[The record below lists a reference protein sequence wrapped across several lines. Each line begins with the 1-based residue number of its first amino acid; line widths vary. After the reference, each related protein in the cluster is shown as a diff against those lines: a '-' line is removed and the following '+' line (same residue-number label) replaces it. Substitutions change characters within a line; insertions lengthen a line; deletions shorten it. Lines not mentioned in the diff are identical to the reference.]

1 MTSIT
6 DTAQSQAAPTIEW
19 APFTLAEGVGAA
31 ALLAASEALQRDF
44 LSKQRGFLHR
54 ELLKGSD
61 GQWVDLIYWESR
73 DAVRQAMDN
82 VQTSA
87 VCQSYF
93 TLMVPPSGDDPSG
106 AISLFDRIQRYA
118 GHSH

>member
-1 MTSIT
+1 MTT
-6 DTAQSQAAPTIEW
+6 PPTVQSQATPTIEW
-19 APFTLAEGVGAA
+19 APFTLAEGVDEA

-61 GQWVDLIYWESR
+61 GQWVDMIYWESR
-73 DAVRQAMDN
+73 DAVRQAMDK
-82 VQTSA
+82 VETSA

-93 TLMVPPSGDDPSG
+93 TLMVLPSEDDPSSG
-106 AISLFDRIQRYA
+106 ISLFDLVQRYA
-118 GHSH
+118 EPSH